1 MAVTI
6 IDTLAQKNNGE
17 FGIVDSNNI
26 IGGFYQTDTLA
37 ERDSI
42 PIARRKEGMFCW
54 VGGNEKKVYQ
64 LVDGIENTNW
74 IEFKSGTSSSGGAI
88 IDGYAHIWVGD
99 TPPEDTSM
107 IWLDTSSDGI
117 LDDETDITTVNKLL
131 KRIAEMEN
139 TIVKLTKRVS
149 DLEKGIIIPPSQIAE
164 VILLE
169 DGTELL
175 LEDGTEILLEGDISE
190 YSILLE
196 DGTELLLEDGS
207 GILLENDS
215 TTDTT
220 DGIISSYDSVTET
233 LSLTSKTMLKVDGE
247 TLIITSNNSN
257 TSNETL
263 KP

>member
-54 VGGNEKKVYQ
+54 VGGNIKKVYQ

-74 IEFKSGTSSSGGAI
+74 IEFKSGTSDGSGNSGGTT

-117 LDDETDITTVNKLL
+117 LDDETDIDTVNKLL
-131 KRIAEMEN
+131 KRMAEMEK
-139 TIVKLTKRVS
+139 TIIKLTKRIE
-149 DLEKGIIIPPSQIAE
+149 DLEKGIVIPPTPTPTVEE
-164 VILLE
+164 VI
-169 DGTELL
+169 L
-175 LEDGTEILLEGDISE
+175 LEDGTEILLEDGTNLLLENSASSTVE
-190 YSILLE
+190 EVILLE
-196 DGTELLLEDGS
+196 DGTEILLEDGTNLLLELQPS
-207 GILLENDS
+207 SEKTILLEDNTPILLED
-215 TTDTT
+215 
-220 DGIISSYDSVTET
+220 
-233 LSLTSKTMLKVDGE
+233 
-247 TLIITSNNSN
+247 NS
-257 TSNETL
+257 EL
-263 KP
+263 LLE

>member
-54 VGGNEKKVYQ
+54 VGGNKKKVYQ

-74 IEFKSGTSSSGGAI
+74 IEFKSGTSDGSGSGGTT

-117 LDDETDITTVNKLL
+117 LDDETDIDTVNKLL
-131 KRIAEMEN
+131 RKMAEMEK
-139 TIVKLTKRVS
+139 TIIKLTKRIE
-149 DLEKGIIIPPSQIAE
+149 DLEKGIVIPPTPPTPTVEE
-164 VILLE
+164 VI
-169 DGTELL
+169 L
-175 LEDGTEILLEGDISE
+175 LEDGTEILLEDGTNLLLELQQS
-190 YSILLE
+190 SKKTILLE
-196 DGTELLLEDGS
+196 DNTPILLEDNSELLLE
-207 GILLENDS
+207 
-215 TTDTT
+215 
-220 DGIISSYDSVTET
+220 
-233 LSLTSKTMLKVDGE
+233 
-247 TLIITSNNSN
+247 
-257 TSNETL
+257 
-263 KP
+263 

>member
-54 VGGNEKKVYQ
+54 VGGNKKKVYQ

-74 IEFKSGTSSSGGAI
+74 IEFKSGTSDGSGSGGTT

-117 LDDETDITTVNKLL
+117 LDDETDIDTVNKLL
-131 KRIAEMEN
+131 RK
-139 TIVKLTKRVS
+139 
-149 DLEKGIIIPPSQIAE
+149 
-164 VILLE
+164 
-169 DGTELL
+169 
-175 LEDGTEILLEGDISE
+175 
-190 YSILLE
+190 
-196 DGTELLLEDGS
+196 
-207 GILLENDS
+207 
-215 TTDTT
+215 
-220 DGIISSYDSVTET
+220 
-233 LSLTSKTMLKVDGE
+233 
-247 TLIITSNNSN
+247 
-257 TSNETL
+257 
-263 KP
+263 